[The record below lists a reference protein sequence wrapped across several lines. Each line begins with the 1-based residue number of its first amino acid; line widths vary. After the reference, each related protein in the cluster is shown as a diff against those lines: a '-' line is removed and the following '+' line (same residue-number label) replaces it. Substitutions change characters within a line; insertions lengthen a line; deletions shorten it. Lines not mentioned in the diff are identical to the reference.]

1 MKIRFYEHSENK
13 WSIESIVIP
22 RQGDYVRKDGVLLNV
37 TEVTFNYD
45 NDSVDIR
52 VYNEIQMVNDISK
65 LISSEPT
72 N

>member
-22 RQGDYVRKDGVLLNV
+22 RQGDYVRKDGVLLKV